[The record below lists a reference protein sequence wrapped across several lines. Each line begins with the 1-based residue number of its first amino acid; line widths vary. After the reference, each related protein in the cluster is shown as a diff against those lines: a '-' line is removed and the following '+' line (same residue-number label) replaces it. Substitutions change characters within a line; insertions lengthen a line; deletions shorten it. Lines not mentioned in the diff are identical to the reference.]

1 MKSYIIYGWIWA
13 FHINHNMATLRFK
26 EKCFPNIHNHSLP
39 TLKDKKRERQS
50 STRGSR
56 SRFHLFFST
65 VLITRTKYRSIKF
78 QSISRNGK
86 IACCCYC
93 IVLYLCLNLLRR
105 SCQSLEQI
113 PPKQL
118 HLFNHTFN
126 EEMRKNKF
134 RTFNHDLLPFDF
146 IEQYEPKMIDN
157 TDNFESEECKP
168 MGQWQLESL
177 PNCNVVHEFR
187 GSERQLISSGSY
199 RETWLILENDV
210 AFAMKTLVFQ
220 DSVSARNLDRH
231 RRDAVIMSKLT
242 SSIHIPNIYAH
253 CK

>member
-1 MKSYIIYGWIWA
+1 
-13 FHINHNMATLRFK
+13 MATLRFK
-26 EKCFPNIHNHSLP
+26 EKGFSNNNNDSLLLL
-39 TLKDKKRERQS
+39 TDKKRERQS

-56 SRFHLFFST
+56 SRIHIFSRT
-65 VLITRTKYRSIKF
+65 LPITRSKCRSMKF
-78 QSISRNGK
+78 YSISRNGK
-86 IACCCYC
+86 IAFCFYF
-93 IVLYLCLNLLRR
+93 IALFSCLSSLRR
-105 SCQSLEQI
+105 SHQLLEQI

-126 EEMRKNKF
+126 EEMKQNKF
-134 RTFNHDLLPFDF
+134 INFNDDLLPFDF
-146 IEQYEPKMIDN
+146 IEQYEPKMKDD
-157 TDNFESEECKP
+157 TDSFESEDCKP

-177 PNCNVVHEFR
+177 PSCNAVHEVR
-187 GSERQLISSGSY
+187 GSERKLISSGSY
-199 RETWLILENDV
+199 RETWLVLVNGA